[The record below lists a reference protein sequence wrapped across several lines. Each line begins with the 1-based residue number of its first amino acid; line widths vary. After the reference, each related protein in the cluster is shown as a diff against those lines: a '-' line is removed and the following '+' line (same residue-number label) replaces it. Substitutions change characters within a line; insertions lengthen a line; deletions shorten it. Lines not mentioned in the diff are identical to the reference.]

1 MDWHMATRKAYL
13 FAQSL
18 GKVFARRLD
27 QRFHS
32 GFSTRQRAGLDYLE
46 EGFHDVSSFS
56 VLTVAG

>member
-18 GKVFARRLD
+18 GKVFAPRLD

-32 GFSTRQRAGLDYLE
+32 GFSTRQRAGLDYLA